1 MGNVGGMVAWLV
13 RVACLHE
20 WCASVSGVGG
30 VLAWVPCYRW
40 LHVII
45 VVIIIII
52 EILP

>member
-30 VLAWVPCYRW
+30 VLAWVPCNRVSLVTCYYCCYYYYY
-40 LHVII
+40 
-45 VVIIIII
+45 
-52 EILP
+52 